1 MTDSSASVRT
11 RQYSLRASSVALLWG
26 ICASVTLIPAA
37 RSEERPAYKSSRS
50 DEDWTALRDPSK
62 RADPLDA
69 LKWIPLN
76 GDGSWYVTI
85 GGELRERYE
94 YSRNPVFGLGA
105 PARNDYLLQRAYL
118 FADVHYGPYLRT
130 FTELA
135 SGLIAG
141 EAAEPSPTQKDE
153 LDILQG
159 FGEVTLP
166 LSQGKFSVRA
176 GRQEMSFGSSRLVSV
191 RESPNIRRSFDGVRV
206 SWSGPDSERI
216 DAFVTRP
223 VAPQTGIFNDS
234 NDPNQ
239 AFWGLYATANVPGI
253 ADLKA
258 DLYYFGLERKNARFA
273 QGTADEQ
280 RQTIGTRFFGKH
292 DAFDWNIEA
301 AYQFGTFGTDNI
313 SAWTVSSD
321 IGYTFEDVLFSPRLG
336 LNADVISGDH
346 DLHDQRLGTFN
357 PLFPKLPYFSE
368 ANLAAPA
375 NLIDIQPNVTL
386 QLSPKL
392 ELNIGWNP
400 LWKEAEADSF
410 YVPPLNPAKGTS
422 GGTGRFIGQQITATV
437 GWQVSDHLNLNGT
450 YVHFSPGQ
458 RIKDAGGRSG
468 DFVSASAQWLF

>member
-1 MTDSSASVRT
+1 MVVISLSV
-11 RQYSLRASSVALLWG
+11 
-26 ICASVTLIPAA
+26 CASATFISGS
-37 RSEERPAYKSSRS
+37 RSEERPAYKGTRS
-50 DEDWTALRDPSK
+50 EEDWTALRDPSK
-62 RADPLDA
+62 RTDPLDA

-76 GDGSWYVTI
+76 QDGSWYMTL

-94 YSRNPVFGLGA
+94 YSRYPVFGLGA

-135 SGLIAG
+135 SGLSTG

-153 LDILQG
+153 LDLLQG
-159 FGEVTLP
+159 FGEITLP
-166 LSQGKFSVRA
+166 LPEGKFSVRA

-223 VAPQTGIFNDS
+223 VAPETGTFNDS
-234 NDPNQ
+234 NNPDQ
-239 AFWGLYATANVPGI
+239 IFWGVYATTDVPWV

-258 DLYYFGLERKNARFA
+258 DVYYLGLESKDARYA

-280 RQTIGTRFFGKH
+280 RQTFGARLFGKH
-292 DAFDWNIEA
+292 DAFDWNVEG
-301 AYQFGTFGTDNI
+301 AYQFGKFGTANI
-313 SAWTVSSD
+313 SAWTVSAD
-321 IGYTFEDVLFSPRLG
+321 VGYTFADVPFSPRLG
-336 LNADVISGDH
+336 LNADIISGDH
-346 DLHDQRLGTFN
+346 DLHDQTLGTFN

-368 ANLAAPA
+368 ANLAAPS

-386 QLSPKL
+386 SLSPKVD
-392 ELNIGWNP
+392 LNIGWNP

-422 GGTGRFIGQQITATV
+422 GGSGRFIGQQISTTI
-437 GWQVSDHLNLNGT
+437 GWQVTDHLNFNGT
-450 YVHFSPGQ
+450 YVHYSPGQ
-458 RIKDAGGRSG
+458 RIRDAGGRSG
-468 DFVSASAQWLF
+468 DFVAVWAQWLF